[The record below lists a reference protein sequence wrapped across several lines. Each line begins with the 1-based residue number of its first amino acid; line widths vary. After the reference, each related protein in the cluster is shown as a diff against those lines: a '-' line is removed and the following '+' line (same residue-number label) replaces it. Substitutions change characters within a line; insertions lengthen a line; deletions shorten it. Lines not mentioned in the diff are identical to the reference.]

1 MDALLWVLLIVVVV
15 GAVWWF
21 RSRAPLDSRSQVADD
36 AGPRSTPA
44 LGEGPDP
51 RGRQIKE

>member
-21 RSRAPLDSRSQVADD
+21 RFRATPGYGGQTTDGSRPTPIPPASDD
-36 AGPRSTPA
+36 
-44 LGEGPDP
+44 PDP
-51 RGRQIKE
+51 QGRRIEE